1 MALYVNYVLDPHAAR
16 TRIQP
21 ARAPCDLTFVI
32 NYGVISVSKTD
43 IPDASVRNF
52 MQAFVTSCKRFKNF
66 MQAVQNFMQAVPK
79 LYASGPKL
87 YASVRNFMQAV

>member
-1 MALYVNYVLDPHAAR
+1 MQANASPSPLRGRSSH
-16 TRIQP
+16 
-21 ARAPCDLTFVI
+21 LTQVKCLKGLP